1 MDDSYNSFSNILP
14 LLEVDTMNDDPYIN
28 SLLCKISDLEA
39 QVSNLQSLLLVKH
52 QNQLRIIRDLT
63 DALVIAGE
71 M

>member
-1 MDDSYNSFSNILP
+1 
-14 LLEVDTMNDDPYIN
+14 MNDDPYIN

-39 QVSNLQSLLLVKH
+39 QVSNLQSLLLIKQ

-71 M
+71 L